1 MDTPRYGDGV
11 TIRTLPASRKA
22 LARVVAGLKNSET
35 VKFFGGRPT
44 QEAIINASWLY
55 LESLDEETLEVMM
68 AEYLGILE
76 AAMRKEPPVDNG
88 AKEKPPAS
96 GADEGLKKKRKM
108 S

>member
-1 MDTPRYGDGV
+1 MDTPAYGKGV
-11 TIRTLPASRKA
+11 TIRTLPAARKA
-22 LARVVAGLKNSET
+22 LAHVVANLKNSEN
-35 VKFFGGRPT
+35 VKFFGGSAT

-55 LESLDEETLEVMM
+55 LESLDIETLESMM

-76 AAMRKEPPVDNG
+76 AAMRKEPPVNNG